1 MTAWK
6 TYEHAAMAST
16 MLEHWVAAITI
27 IIITITNSNS
37 NSNNNNGVPLEERLV
52 TLDPR
57 DPLRHRVGASVVA
70 DQEKEA
76 SSVGP
81 VARARARWSANE

>member
-70 DQEKEA
+70 GECNLHAE
-76 SSVGP
+76 
-81 VARARARWSANE
+81 SAN